1 MDTRAHL
8 LSVDLEDWFT
18 SAYLRHHVKP
28 EECFWQIEESTLP
41 ILDLFDRKNVKTTF
55 FVLGVIAEKHPQLIK
70 EIARRGHEIAS
81 HGYNHTPLWQ
91 LTPEQFKHE
100 LQLTNNI
107 LQNITGK
114 KVLGYRAAYASLDER
129 TSWMIDMLE
138 EEGFEYDSSI
148 FPMKTILY
156 GVNGAPHNTYRISSK
171 KILQHTPGAKIIE
184 IPFSVYRVG
193 VLKIPVTG
201 GIYGRLIPGAMLRY
215 LLKQVAKNGAV
226 NFYFHPW
233 EAYGKTPR
241 IKTPLFNQFISYYG
255 AAGYLEKIEGIIDVF
270 NFVTF
275 EQYLKLNAQ
284 EHSVGVK

>member
-1 MDTRAHL
+1 MNSSAHL

-18 SAYLRHHVKP
+18 SAYLRHYVKP

-41 ILDLFDRKNVKTTF
+41 ILDLFDRKKVKTTF
-55 FVLGVIAEKHPQLIK
+55 FVLGAIAEKHPQLIK

-91 LTPEQFKHE
+91 LSPAQFRHE
-100 LQLTNNI
+100 LQLTNKV
-107 LQNITGK
+107 LQDITGK
-114 KVLGYRAAYASLDER
+114 KVLGYRAAYASLDEKTAR
-129 TSWMIDMLE
+129 IIDILE

-171 KILQHTPGAKIIE
+171 NILQHTPGAKIIE
-184 IPFSVYRVG
+184 IPFSVYRAG
-193 VLKIPVTG
+193 ILKIPVTG
-201 GIYGRLIPGAMLRY
+201 GVYGRLIPGALLRF
-215 LLKQVAKNGAV
+215 LLKQVAADRAV

-233 EAYGKTPR
+233 ETYSKTPR
-241 IKTPLFNQFISYYG
+241 IKTPLFNRFISYYG
-255 AAGYLEKIEGIIDVF
+255 AGSYLEKIETIIDEF

-275 EQYLKLNAQ
+275 EQYLQLNAQ
-284 EHSVGVK
+284 QHSVGVK